1 MTEPVDSGDRIRLM
15 IPAGRHFSF
24 QLSRPAA
31 FLVLAVSLAVSA
43 AVSVWAVRRSGRG
56 DAESAGAG
64 VAPGPKWVTPVLP
77 EALDGGVFAGSGSG
91 PRPVGELA
99 RRFRLAGTFFVI
111 SDSGEE
117 SRRAVVDDS
126 RDRTQKVLAEGD
138 AIGDVS
144 MVRIYQDHVV
154 LRRLGAEEELWLN
167 FSRPDRTV
175 SDTNT
180 AIRVASAGGQ
190 ADKAARFGGNKVGD
204 NRWVFSRDSLMG
216 YYRTLTDNPERL
228 VTVFDSLKPVYES
241 GRINGYRLGV
251 EGERDFFDAV
261 GLREGDVVLKANS
274 LEMSNRRRAE
284 FLIQQFVDGKSN
296 AYVLDVNRD
305 GQDVR
310 LVYEIR

>member
-1 MTEPVDSGDRIRLM
+1 
-15 IPAGRHFSF
+15 
-24 QLSRPAA
+24 
-31 FLVLAVSLAVSA
+31 VLAVSVVLSVAVSG
-43 AVSVWAVRRSGRG
+43 WAIRRSGG
-56 DAESAGAG
+56 GAGASHG
-64 VAPGPKWVTPVLP
+64 SPAVARPEWVRPTLP
-77 EALDGGVFAGSGSG
+77 EALDGSVFAGGSGQG
-91 PRPVGELA
+91 PRPIGELA
-99 RRFRLAGTFFVI
+99 KRFRLAGTFFVI

-126 RDRTQKVLAEGD
+126 KDRSQKVLAEGD

-167 FSRPDRTV
+167 FSRGERTV
-175 SDTNT
+175 ADTNS
-180 AIRVASAGGQ
+180 AARVA
-190 ADKAARFGGNKVGD
+190 AAVGPTDRSGRFGGRKVGE
-204 NRWVFSRDSLMG
+204 NRWVFSRDSLMA

-241 GRINGYRLGV
+241 GRINGYRLGL

-261 GLREGDVVLKANS
+261 GLVEGDVVLKANS
-274 LEMSNRRRAE
+274 LEMTNRRRAE

-305 GQDVR
+305 GRDVR
-310 LVYEIR
+310 LTYEIR